1 MTLCLPT
8 LLVSAVALSAAGAT
22 AATFGELSQA
32 APQPAPVAAVPAPT
46 CPPYCA
52 PAPRPPAAEGALPS
66 APPGAQPYVSVP
78 APVPMG
84 YPPFGAGPGIA
95 PGGPLPACRG
105 FAVSAFDRA
114 GRHPGFGRLRAA
126 GASTLA
132 RVRSAAW
139 TRPLIGRT
147 LSTRKDARCRSPL
160 PASRN

>member
-32 APQPAPVAAVPAPT
+32 APQPAPVTAAPAPT

-52 PAPRPPAAEGALPS
+52 PAAEGALPS

-84 YPPFGAGPGIA
+84 YPPFGAGPGTA
-95 PGGPLPACRG
+95 PGGPLPAW
-105 FAVSAFDRA
+105 S
-114 GRHPGFGRLRAA
+114 FGQINSMSNPYNPW
-126 GASTLA
+126 G
-132 RVRSAAW
+132 
-139 TRPLIGRT
+139 
-147 LSTRKDARCRSPL
+147 LSTPFMYVPWSTPMSGWTNAATWNWWRERSGAP
-160 PASRN
+160 PGTW

>member
-52 PAPRPPAAEGALPS
+52 PAQRPPAAEGALPS

-95 PGGPLPACRG
+95 PGGPLPAW
-105 FAVSAFDRA
+105 S
-114 GRHPGFGRLRAA
+114 FGQINSMSNPYNPW
-126 GASTLA
+126 G
-132 RVRSAAW
+132 
-139 TRPLIGRT
+139 
-147 LSTRKDARCRSPL
+147 LSTPFMYVPWSTPMSGWTNAATWNWWRERSGAP
-160 PASRN
+160 PGTW